1 MRKTYQY
8 KKHMHVCVGVCTH
21 TYTQNLFCIG
31 QLLLGMGHALTY
43 D

>member
-1 MRKTYQY
+1 MRKAYQY

-31 QLLLGMGHALTY
+31 HYSWVWGMP
-43 D
+43 